1 MCAKCVCGAARC
13 CATMRFHAILL
24 CFLVNQRI
32 IIADVVV
39 VGTAVFVHTGGYI
52 GLFCFGFGALSA
64 CHALAIM
71 YIAYI
76 LYILFDDDFGAC
88 MVGCW

>member
-1 MCAKCVCGAARC
+1 MCVRNVFAALPAAVPLCGFMP
-13 CATMRFHAILL
+13 TILL

-32 IIADVVV
+32 IIADV